1 MTRST
6 IKKLTEPL
14 EEPEREFH
22 RRTKVACRQQ
32 QNESLAI
39 AERNLFDDEA
49 SSSANTEPKPLSSSK
64 SVREHSSPNSDGFQ
78 NPIVLHVEQTGN
90 IVESRDIWLIQ
101 GDMIL
106 RFQQGT
112 NEPIKDTWIRF
123 QDLIWQV
130 PHHGIQKWLLVQIFH
145 DNISPEDRGKL
156 DQYAHFRFSSL
167 NEEEGWNCIEE
178 YVQYQDDLWDDPP
191 PPMYVSSISKL
202 ICDICGGVHEADEC
216 DSNKPREQV
225 CLSRGDI
232 YDDPS
237 LLRFYQN
244 YNIPPWGNGLGE
256 MLNQQRNK
264 MHNQFSQILETLE
277 DRRTLAPKP
286 DASTFAITTRS
297 GTTTHDPSYPILL
310 NSTNVDDT
318 ERGIENDKPEGEE
331 TTTTK
336 SKETPHS
343 PILYHPSKSSSVP
356 FPSRL
361 KKQKK
366 DDDDEQLLSI
376 FRQIYVNLP
385 FLKAMIHMPK
395 GA

>member
-6 IKKLTEPL
+6 VKKLTEPL

-22 RRTKVACRQQ
+22 RRTKVAYRQQ

-191 PPMYVSSISKL
+191 PPIGKLEKSIAHLRHLRGRSSWKPMN
-202 ICDICGGVHEADEC
+202 C
-216 DSNKPREQV
+216 DSNKPREQTIGSKNA
-225 CLSRGDI
+225 LADLGASINLMLHSLFLRLDI
-232 YDDPS
+232 SELKPTRMSIQLVDRSVKYP
-237 LLRFYQN
+237 
-244 YNIPPWGNGLGE
+244 IGLCTDSA
-256 MLNQQRNK
+256 NFTRK
-264 MHNQFSQILETLE
+264 
-277 DRRTLAPKP
+277 RPKP
-286 DASTFAITTRS
+286 DKHEHENGKECTRA
-297 GTTTHDPSYPILL
+297 GDLIAKHQAPIWQ
-310 NSTNVDDT
+310 
-318 ERGIENDKPEGEE
+318 
-331 TTTTK
+331 
-336 SKETPHS
+336 KETS
-343 PILYHPSKSSSVP
+343 LGALIGQK
-356 FPSRL
+356 RDKEDTWAL
-361 KKQKK
+361 KEAHQ
-366 DDDDEQLLSI
+366 
-376 FRQIYVNLP
+376 
-385 FLKAMIHMPK
+385 
-395 GA
+395 